1 MVYSVLSSFS
11 GSLIA
16 TSSSEPNTNSLAKF
30 NMASGDWRI
39 YLVMDVIMECIVTVI
54 YTIAGAKI
62 PLQQDYHM
70 NATGN
75 PDEEH
80 HLYGGQTGYLPPT
93 EQSYYPQNAYAP
105 APAPYASQTAY
116 DPESSAQYHK
126 EEHIAYTPP
135 PVQAYASK

>member
-1 MVYSVLSSFS
+1 
-11 GSLIA
+11 
-16 TSSSEPNTNSLAKF
+16 
-30 NMASGDWRI
+30 
-39 YLVMDVIMECIVTVI
+39 MECIVTLI

-93 EQSYYPQNAYAP
+93 EQSYTQNAYAS
-105 APAPYASQTAY
+105 APSPYASQRAY
-116 DPESSAQYHK
+116 DPESSAPYHK
-126 EEHIAYTPP
+126 EEHIAYAAP